1 MITKE
6 FVFTKT
12 FTISEKVYSHFL
24 ETFQDHNPLHTNQEF
39 ATSHGFEG
47 IVMHGNILN
56 GIISYFIGE
65 CLPMKNVIIHMQ
77 TIKFLN
83 PVYLNDDVTLVAEV
97 EDIYES
103 VNSIA
108 FKFYFNN
115 QHGKKVA
122 KGTVQIGLLK

>member
-12 FTISEKVYSHFL
+12 FTISEKVYSNFL
-24 ETFQDHNPLHTNQEF
+24 ETFQDHNPLHTNKEF

-115 QHGKKVA
+115 QSGKKVA